1 MTVTLR
7 DALLVTA
14 LFAVPCQA
22 QTNFL
27 TNPGFENG
35 FNGWTG
41 FGPVAAQTSFPPQYV
56 ARSGNGLAELA
67 GNGGGF
73 NVSGIFQTFSANRG
87 DKFTIDAYSRHWG
100 SSALTGTGF
109 PNGNWMI
116 MKMAFFDAS
125 MVEIGGA
132 EGTILDG
139 NSPTD
144 VWIDN
149 PPVVGIAPA
158 GTVTVQAFIL
168 FLQPA
173 AGLGE
178 GHVDDI
184 FFTGP
189 ANVAPYAGTGED
201 LLLTTGVGAGGTS
214 GGTGNYIKSASGG
227 SLVECNVASPG
238 GTYRLRPYFL
248 LAQPFPTGAP
258 PQPMLPSVWFNLTQP
273 LFIVVD
279 GNAAGP
285 FGPPVIGPLQ
295 GTSTFFGVP
304 SGLGGTSLM
313 LQALAV
319 DPTATNGI
327 FAASDG
333 YEIQFN

>member
-1 MTVTLR
+1 MTTLR
-7 DALLVTA
+7 IAMLAAALCVA
-14 LFAVPCQA
+14 PCPA
-22 QTNFL
+22 QQNFL
-27 TNPGFENG
+27 SNSGFENG
-35 FNGWTG
+35 FNGWST
-41 FGPVAAQTSFPPQYV
+41 FGPVAAQAALPPQYV
-56 ARSGNGLAELA
+56 PRTGGGMASLA

-73 NVSGIFQTFSANRG
+73 NVSGIFQTFPANRG
-87 DKFTIDAYSRHWG
+87 DQFTIDAYSRHWG
-100 SSALTGTGF
+100 GTPMTGTGA

-116 MKMAFFDAS
+116 MKMAFFNAS

-149 PPVVGIAPA
+149 PPVIGIAPP

-178 GHVDDI
+178 GQVDDI
-184 FFTGP
+184 YFTGP
-189 ANVAPYAGTGED
+189 ANIAPYPGTGED
-201 LLLTTGVGAGGTS
+201 LLLTTGVGGGGTS
-214 GGTGNYIKSASGG
+214 GGTGSYVKLAGG
-227 SLVECNVASPG
+227 GALVECNVASPG

-248 LAQPFPTGAP
+248 LAQPFGTGAP
-258 PQPMLPSVWFNLTQP
+258 PQPVLPAVWFNLTQP
-273 LFIVVD
+273 LFILVD
-279 GNAAGP
+279 GAATGL
-285 FGPPVIGPLQ
+285 FGASVIGPLQ
-295 GTSTFFGVP
+295 GTSTFFGAP
-304 SGLGGTSLM
+304 AGLSGTSLM
-313 LQALAV
+313 LQALVV
-319 DPTATNGI
+319 DSNASNGI